1 VEIQDLKDHLDL
13 RLDNIE
19 KIDVHK
25 HNRID
30 ELLAHYS
37 KEIDQNDE
45 TIKRIHI
52 RVDRIDTKIKT
63 VQGLGTVIA
72 TALGA
77 SSQVTIIGIPFLQAA
92 ITFLLILSMLLQ
104 LLIQWQ

>member
-1 VEIQDLKDHLDL
+1 MEIQDLKDHLDL
-13 RLDNIE
+13 RLDSIE

-25 HNRID
+25 HKRID
-30 ELLAHYS
+30 ELLSHYS

-45 TIKRIHI
+45 TIKRVHI

-77 SSQVTIIGIPFLQAA
+77 AAAWIGI
-92 ITFLLILSMLLQ
+92 TSK
-104 LLIQWQ
+104 

>member
-1 VEIQDLKDHLDL
+1 MEIQDLKDHLDL
-13 RLDNIE
+13 RLDSIE

-30 ELLAHYS
+30 ELLSHYS

-45 TIKRIHI
+45 TIKRVHI

-77 SSQVTIIGIPFLQAA
+77 AAAWIGL
-92 ITFLLILSMLLQ
+92 TGK
-104 LLIQWQ
+104 